1 MSKHSAGPPA
11 GGDDLM
17 RILDEL
23 RDLFRRRLL
32 DDRDKRLLVEELHD
46 RVQRAEEGIALE
58 YLLPLIFRIML
69 VVDRLDDYAGADPDF
84 VASIREE
91 MLLAFS
97 QHGVESV
104 DGLGPVDPGFHEVVG
119 VQGGRDRPGAAL
131 MVERV
136 VQRGFRYGAR
146 LLRPARVT
154 AVPAEGP
161 DEPAM
166 PVAPVAPVAP
176 ENGTGL
182 PYR

>member
-11 GGDDLM
+11 GGDDLI

-46 RVQRAEEGIALE
+46 RVRRAEEGVALE

-69 VVDRLDDYAGADPDF
+69 AVDRLDDYSGADPDF
-84 VASIREE
+84 VASVREE

-97 QHGVESV
+97 QHGIESI
-104 DGLGPVDPGFHEVVG
+104 DALGPVDPAFHEVVD
-119 VQGGRDRPGAAL
+119 VQGGDRTGTEL
-131 MVERV
+131 LVGRV
-136 VQRGFRYGAR
+136 IQRGYRYGGR
-146 LLRPARVT
+146 LLRPARVS
-154 AVPAEGP
+154 AVPAG
-161 DEPAM
+161 EPSL
-166 PVAPVAPVAP
+166 P

-182 PYR
+182 PQR